1 MTIALVIAILVMA
14 GCIATLTFKIIKVEQ
29 KAESTMAETKATAV
43 SEKLNSTIATYN
55 QNFSVANERMNKAD
69 EEIETII
76 KRMEGV
82 AVRIGKLENDMT
94 VVKRDEKEI
103 RRYYVNYRTPDALPK
118 YSAGVPWASEFK
130 CVDDMS
136 TEEKIKI
143 LRDEADAYKAQL
155 NTDLSSSD
163 RRMILNSY
171 ANCLKELRDYE
182 EKENE

>member
-1 MTIALVIAILVMA
+1 MNIIMGIAILIMA
-14 GCIATLTFKIIKVEQ
+14 ASIATLTFKVIKVEQ
-29 KAESTMAETKATAV
+29 KADSTMAETKVTAV
-43 SEKLNSTIATYN
+43 SEKLNSTITTYN
-55 QNFSVANERMNKAD
+55 QNFSVANERMTKAD
-69 EEIETII
+69 EEIESII
-76 KRMEGV
+76 KRMEDV

-103 RRYYVNYRTPDALPK
+103 RRYYMNYRTPEALPK

-163 RRMILNSY
+163 RMMILNSY
-171 ANCLKELRDYE
+171 ANCLKELREHE
-182 EKENE
+182 EKENG